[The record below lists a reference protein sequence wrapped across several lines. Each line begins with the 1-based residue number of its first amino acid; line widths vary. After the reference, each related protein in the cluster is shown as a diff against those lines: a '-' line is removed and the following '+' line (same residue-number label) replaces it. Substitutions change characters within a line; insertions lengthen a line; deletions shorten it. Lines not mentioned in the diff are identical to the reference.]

1 MAMKRVQII
10 MAAGAMIA
18 ATACTGSHMISVT
31 NPSETDREEVMAEI
45 DADAVVSMADGE
57 PFRLIDKGGEEI
69 PYQLTYDDFS
79 CISEKR

>member
-1 MAMKRVQII
+1 
-10 MAAGAMIA
+10 MIA

-57 PFRLIDKGGEEI
+57 PFRLIDKSGEEI
-69 PYQLTYDDFS
+69 PYQLTYDGKLIFPV
-79 CISEKR
+79 